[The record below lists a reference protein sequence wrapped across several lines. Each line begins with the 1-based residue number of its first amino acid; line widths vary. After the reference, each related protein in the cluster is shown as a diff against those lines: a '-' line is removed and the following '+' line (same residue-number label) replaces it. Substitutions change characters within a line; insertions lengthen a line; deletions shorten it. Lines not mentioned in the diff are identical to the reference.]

1 MCLSG
6 LGLSPRS
13 TTTAVYLSVPSLL
26 SGFFQATPEL
36 LPHRGPQSVACTLLG
51 VSDLVDATSWEL
63 NSLGLEVLRGGG
75 RGVGGSSL
83 ETAADGRGPSRGH
96 ADVFWGGNQ
105 YYLLSL
111 AASQGFLPPVSL
123 LILLIYLKELRK
135 RRGAPTGAPHGG
147 SDTRPPR
154 LPPRGTIQ
162 RGPNLI
168 FLQIV
173 CQKQQGK

>member
-1 MCLSG
+1 M
-6 LGLSPRS
+6 P
-13 TTTAVYLSVPSLL
+13 
-26 SGFFQATPEL
+26 
-36 LPHRGPQSVACTLLG
+36 
-51 VSDLVDATSWEL
+51 TSWEL
-63 NSLGLEVLRGGG
+63 NLLCPGAGSSSPGLGGAGDRGG
-75 RGVGGSSL
+75 REGVPWRL
-83 ETAADGRGPSRGH
+83 AADEGGPSRGH
-96 ADVFWGGNQ
+96 ADAFWGGNQ